1 MRLRRLRVPTPRRR
15 RLRLRSDRGPRS
27 AAWRRRGAEASR
39 VSEQAAALALATASG
54 RLAGGASFKLCG
66 RARRAVA
73 AAGALRAAGR
83 GGGGLAV
90 GEQQSSRPGFGAVP
104 LYTLSS
110 ADEPGKRYDR
120 YDFASYRG
128 AEEAYRVR
136 DVRPPPPS
144 DEEAAEQAAARVD
157 AARRAANQTRAKVR
171 LGMLMLE

>member
-1 MRLRRLRVPTPRRR
+1 M
-15 RLRLRSDRGPRS
+15 
-27 AAWRRRGAEASR
+27 
-39 VSEQAAALALATASG
+39 
-54 RLAGGASFKLCG
+54 
-66 RARRAVA
+66 
-73 AAGALRAAGR
+73 
-83 GGGGLAV
+83 

-110 ADEPGKRYDR
+110 ACEPDKRYDR
-120 YDFASYRG
+120 YDFSSYRG

>member
-1 MRLRRLRVPTPRRR
+1 MELSHPLLGLTHRLPSETPLAFEERQRAEIRRLEAEGRARKRR
-15 RLRLRSDRGPRS
+15 
-27 AAWRRRGAEASR
+27 E
-39 VSEQAAALALATASG
+39 SEQAAALALATASG
-54 RLAGGASFKLCG
+54 RLARGASFKLWK
-66 RARRAVA
+66 
-73 AAGALRAAGR
+73 GAS
-83 GGGGLAV
+83 GGGGGGRWERLVVEAV

>member
-1 MRLRRLRVPTPRRR
+1 V
-15 RLRLRSDRGPRS
+15 
-27 AAWRRRGAEASR
+27 
-39 VSEQAAALALATASG
+39 
-54 RLAGGASFKLCG
+54 CG
-66 RARRAVA
+66 RARRAAA
-73 AAGALRAAGR
+73 AAGAGSGWSWRRWASNSRAA
-83 GGGGLAV
+83 
-90 GEQQSSRPGFGAVP
+90 PGFGAVP
-104 LYTLSS
+104 LYTTLSS
-110 ADEPGKRYDR
+110 ADEPSKRYDR